1 MKKSN
6 RWTKK
11 IICLQIMAALL
22 VGLFLVPEIPAIAK
36 DTFMSKYIQT
46 VYNQNNGI
54 GSNEVNCIY
63 QSSSGYIW
71 FGTDGGLY
79 RSNGS
84 SFQSINLWDTDRSD
98 VYTIN
103 CITQD
108 ATGRMWI
115 GTDNYGL
122 FYIESGETY
131 HLQDEYYNGI
141 KQINDICETS
151 DGLLYVATSQGLFT
165 CEQNEMGEMAL
176 VAYSDA
182 EASNKEFSHIEY
194 FKDNIWAMHGNDI
207 YILDT
212 SEVRSIVKTSNFM
225 NEDLTSLDVQGDYL
239 YIGSNGQTILR
250 YSNVGKYIKLNAGVE
265 GINTVMQ
272 DNNGYVW
279 VCADNGIGYFVSD
292 GTFVKTNDSEI
303 DSYLSDMIQDYEG
316 NYWISSTRM
325 GVLLLSRSK
334 FTDFNMYVGMQET
347 MVNAVHIYGNN
358 KYIGTDDGLIIY
370 DSNNERINN
379 ELTDMLNGISV
390 RHITNDANGNI
401 WISTYRKYGLVK
413 VAYSGEITS
422 YGRAQNL
429 PSVVVNYSLV
439 LNDGSIAVATE
450 SGVGIIGTDGKVTAT
465 FGEEEGISSNI
476 NYLYQSDDNTLYV
489 GTDGSGLYAI
499 TLGVEPKIQNYTTE
513 DGLNSNVITTIVK
526 NSQGLWIGTD
536 NGLCFY
542 KDVFRSI
549 SNIEYSNSIYDI
561 IQTEDSVWIIGS
573 LGVLKT
579 TEEELLGSQGISGRY
594 FDANDG
600 LSKTLNSISNSTI
613 DKNGV
618 LYICCNNGIY
628 TLDTNNISYNTTPP
642 KIKVTAIDIDG
653 VTYEFDDLADGLR
666 IKSDVSRIM
675 ISFAVFSYGN
685 RDDIQ
690 VQYSLKGFD
699 AEPIV
704 LSGNDMMQ
712 AVYTNLDGGVYEF
725 EITASNGDGVLCES
739 VVSFIIE
746 KENSFFENPVAKIAL
761 LVIVLIA
768 LSLMI
773 FGFIMLQKKLAKNNI
788 ALEQLSKE
796 HEEAVKSSSAKN
808 DYLAN
813 MSNEIKTPI
822 NAMMV
827 KAEELHNLIGDNE
840 EYSDIIKSIYTT
852 GSDIIGKVDD
862 IILLAKIEAG
872 KMDMIKAPYSIST
885 MMYELSEEATERIG
899 DRAVKFFVEIGE
911 NVTDTVIGD
920 SEKIKD
926 ILKRILDNSIKFTK
940 EGSITL
946 SVDCYEYSDKAHND
960 IINVAFTVS
969 DTGIGIHEDRLDSL
983 FEVYNIADNVKNN
996 PHSGNGIG
1004 LAIAKGYADLMDGEI
1019 EVESAYGAG
1028 STFTFTLNQKVTD
1041 RFSQGHVVSKIEGIV
1056 SKEIA
1061 DKLWLPEVNALLVDD
1076 DEVSREVSLKT
1087 LSQFEMKIDVASS
1100 GVSAIDMAL
1109 NNDYD
1114 VIFMDIAMPIMNGLD
1129 AMMEIRELADDKFTM
1144 LPIIAMDTNAIE
1156 ENKEEFLSSG
1166 FTDSVLKPMDVKRIA
1181 AILKD
1186 CLPESKIKE
1195 KANDIEQYIQGS
1207 RYGEGLNKLRE
1218 HLEIE
1223 AAIDKIGGSID
1234 VFNKLIRSYYN
1245 QNSLAIDELYDKLKK
1260 DVRGFKTKIH
1270 SLRTTSINIGAYDFA
1285 HQALKI
1291 EAAINIGNREYID
1304 NNIEELICELS
1315 GILLALE
1322 DYIAFIEGQATVTDE
1337 EYRQRKQAE
1346 KETNKSEKQIIDF
1359 SVLES
1364 IKYSS
1369 LEKDFEE
1376 VDKYMSKLL
1385 EIDVKGDDK
1394 EFLTVLKEAVE
1405 NRNIEVID
1413 ELVTTYMD
1421 LKM

>member
-1 MKKSN
+1 MKKSY

-11 IICLQIMAALL
+11 IICLQILAALI
-22 VGLFLVPEIPAIAK
+22 VGLFLVPEMPVIAK
-36 DTFMSKYIQT
+36 DSFMSKYIQT

-108 ATGRMWI
+108 ASGRMWI

-131 HLQDEYYNGI
+131 HLQNEYYDGV
-141 KQINDICETS
+141 KQINDICETD
-151 DGLLYVATSQGLFT
+151 DGVLYVATANGLFT
-165 CEQNEMGEMAL
+165 CEKNESDEMML
-176 VAYSDA
+176 VAYLDK

-194 FKDNIWAMHGNDI
+194 FKDNIWAINGNDI
-207 YILDT
+207 YILEET
-212 SEVRSIVKTSNFM
+212 EVRSVVETSNFI
-225 NEDLTSLDVQGDYL
+225 NEDLNSLDVQGEYL
-239 YIGSNGQTILR
+239 YVGSNGQTILR

-292 GTFVKTNDSEI
+292 GSFVKTNDSEI

-390 RHITNDANGNI
+390 RHITNDENGNI

-413 VAYSGEITS
+413 VAYNGEITS
-422 YGRAQNL
+422 YGRTQNL
-429 PSVVVNYSLV
+429 PSVVVNFSLV

-450 SGVGIIGTDGKVTAT
+450 SGVGIIGTDGKISTT
-465 FGEEEGISSNI
+465 FEEEDGISSNI

-489 GTDGSGLYAI
+489 GTDGAGLYEI

-542 KDVFRSI
+542 KDVFRNI

-561 IQTEDSVWIIGS
+561 IPTEDAVWIIGS
-573 LGVLKT
+573 LGILKT

-618 LYICCNNGIY
+618 LYVCCNNGIY

-685 RDDIQ
+685 REDIQ

-746 KENSFFENPVAKIAL
+746 KENSFLENPIAKIAL
-761 LVIVLIA
+761 LVIALIVLF
-768 LSLMI
+768 LMI
-773 FGFIMLQKKLAKNNI
+773 FGFIRLQKKLAKKNI

-827 KAEELHNLIGDNE
+827 KAEELHNLIGDNK
-840 EYSDIIKSIYTT
+840 EYSDIIKSIYST

-885 MMYELSEEATERIG
+885 MMYELSEEATDRIG

-946 SVDCYEYSDKAHND
+946 SVDCYEYGDKAHND
-960 IINVAFTVS
+960 IVNVAFTIS

-996 PHSGNGIG
+996 PHSGSGVG

-1041 RFSQGHVVSKIEGIV
+1041 RFSQGNVISKIEGIV

-1087 LSQFEMKIDVASS
+1087 LSQFEMKIDIASS
-1100 GVSAIDMAL
+1100 GVSAIDMVL

-1114 VIFMDIAMPIMNGLD
+1114 VVFMDIAMPIMNGMD
-1129 AMMEIRELADDKFTM
+1129 AMMEIRELADDKFAM

-1195 KANDIEQYIQGS
+1195 KANDIEQYIEGS

-1234 VFNKLIRSYYN
+1234 VFNKLIISYYN
-1245 QNSLAIDELYDKLKK
+1245 QNLIAVDELYNKLNK

-1291 EAAINIGNREYID
+1291 EAAINIGNREYIN
-1304 NNIEELICELS
+1304 NNIEELISELS
-1315 GILLALE
+1315 EILLCLE
-1322 DYIAFIEGQATVTDE
+1322 EYISFIEGQATMSDE
-1337 EYRQRKQAE
+1337 EYSQKMQAE
-1346 KETNKSEKQIIDF
+1346 KESNKSGKQVIEI
-1359 SVLES
+1359 SILES
-1364 IKYSS
+1364 IKYSA
-1369 LEKDFEE
+1369 LENDFKE
-1376 VDKYMSKLL
+1376 VDKFMNMLL
-1385 EIDVKGDDK
+1385 EGEYKGDDK
-1394 EFLTVLKEAVE
+1394 EFLSVLKEAVE
-1405 NRNIEVID
+1405 ARNIEVID